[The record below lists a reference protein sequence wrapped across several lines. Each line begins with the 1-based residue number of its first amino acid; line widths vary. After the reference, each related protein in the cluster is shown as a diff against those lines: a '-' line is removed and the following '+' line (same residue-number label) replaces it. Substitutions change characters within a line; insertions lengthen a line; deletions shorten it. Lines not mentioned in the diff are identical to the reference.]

1 MTPSPELLMA
11 LAAALSLDSEEKTAH
26 EARSEPPANVP
37 RYGTEKDALL
47 FAAKLARAA
56 PGDVVVCA
64 APNGKPDRTGVLCGL
79 EGKGRLNA
87 LICQDGVLALLNTSV
102 AMVREVMPL
111 EDYLASQTKDD

>member
-11 LAAALSLDSEEKTAH
+11 LAALALDSEEKNTH
-26 EARSEPPANVP
+26 EACNEPPANVP
-37 RYGTEKDALL
+37 RYGTERDALL
-47 FAAKLARAA
+47 FAAKLAKAA

-64 APNGKPDRTGVLCGL
+64 ASNGKPDRTGVLCSL

-87 LICQDGVLALLNTSV
+87 LVCQDGVLALLNTSV

-111 EDYLASQTKDD
+111 EDYLASQTRDA